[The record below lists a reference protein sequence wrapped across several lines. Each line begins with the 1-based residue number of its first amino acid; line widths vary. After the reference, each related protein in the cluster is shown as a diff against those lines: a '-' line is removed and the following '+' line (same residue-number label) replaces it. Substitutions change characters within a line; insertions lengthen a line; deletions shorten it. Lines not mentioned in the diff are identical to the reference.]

1 MPKGS
6 PRPNAGRPKDV
17 KQFSE
22 RVRKNYEA
30 ADKYFAQYLMEK
42 DVKPRRVTAEMA
54 TVGMIFGLV
63 WDRTSQT
70 WLKAAVQD
78 SVRIGAQRTR
88 QEALVIRE
96 SCTRTKG

>member
-1 MPKGS
+1 MPSGGARLGTGRS
-6 PRPNAGRPKDV
+6 PNPKR
-17 KQFSE
+17 FSE